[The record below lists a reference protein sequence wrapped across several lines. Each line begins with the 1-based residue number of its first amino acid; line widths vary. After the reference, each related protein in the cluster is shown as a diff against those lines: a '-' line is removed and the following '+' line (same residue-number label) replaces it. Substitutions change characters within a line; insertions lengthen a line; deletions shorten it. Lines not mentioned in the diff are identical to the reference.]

1 MPKYIFTM
9 QTFELSKENEV
20 KYLKQVFIDKS
31 SGIPLIGT
39 VFIGILDRGSSLLQ
53 VRATTICNMN
63 CAFCSTDGGPFS
75 EFHKTHF
82 IVEPNYLL
90 EELRKISEYKG
101 YNLHYNID
109 SVGEPTSY
117 PYLIELIEG
126 IGKIKDVVK
135 ISMQTN
141 GTLLNKE
148 LINNLETAGLNRLNV
163 SIHSLDSLR
172 AKMLFGSENYNI
184 QKVTEISKYIKNT
197 KIELWITPVWIPNIN
212 DNDIIDLIKFSKEH
226 SFNIAIQK
234 YETYQYSRKMKKGK
248 KINYWKFYK
257 QLEDWE
263 KEFGV
268 KLRFTED
275 DPTILKRKS
284 LPIVFDINEK
294 IQGIVVCNGWFDNQV
309 IAKARDRCITVNK
322 CKANIGDKINLK
334 IIENS
339 NNIYIAELI
348 RKF

>member
-1 MPKYIFTM
+1 M
-9 QTFELSKENEV
+9 QFLQTNKEEQQERLIVINKE
-20 KYLKQVFIDKS
+20 
-31 SGIPLIGT
+31 SGIPLIGN

-53 VRATTICNMN
+53 VRATTVCNMN
-63 CAFCSTDGGPFS
+63 CKFCSTDGGPFS

-82 IVEPNYLL
+82 IVEPKYLL
-90 EELRKISEYKG
+90 EELRKISEFKG

-117 PYLIELIEG
+117 PYLIELIDG
-126 IGKIKDVVK
+126 IRKIKDVVK

-141 GTLLNKE
+141 GTLLDKK
-148 LINNLETAGLNRLNV
+148 LIDNLEKAGLNRLNV
-163 SIHSLDSLR
+163 SVHSLDSLK
-172 AKMLFGSENYNI
+172 AKMLFGSENYNLD
-184 QKVTEISKYIKNT
+184 KVVEILKYIKNT

-212 DNDIIDLIKFSKEH
+212 DDDIIGLIKCSKENG
-226 SFNIAIQK
+226 FNIAIQK

-257 QLEDWE
+257 QLENWE
-263 KEFGV
+263 KEFGI
-268 KLRFTED
+268 KLKFTED
-275 DPTILKRKS
+275 DQTILRRRS
-284 LPIVFDINEK
+284 LPTVFDINEK
-294 IQGIVVCNGWFDNQV
+294 IQGIVVCKGWFDNQV

-322 CKANIGDKINLK
+322 CNSNAGDKINLK

-339 NNIYIAELI
+339 NNIYLAELI

>member
-1 MPKYIFTM
+1 M
-9 QTFELSKENEV
+9 QSLQSNREKQPEKIILVSK
-20 KYLKQVFIDKS
+20 K
-31 SGIPLIGT
+31 SGIPLIGS

-63 CAFCSTDGGPFS
+63 CQFCSTDGGPFS
-75 EFHKTHF
+75 EFHKIHF
-82 IVEPNYLL
+82 IVEPKYLL
-90 EELRKISEYKG
+90 EELEKISKYKG

-126 IGKIKDVVK
+126 IKKIKDVAK

-141 GTLLNKE
+141 GTLLNKKF
-148 LINNLETAGLNRLNV
+148 IDSLEKAGLNRINV
-163 SIHSLDSLR
+163 SVHSLDSLK
-172 AKMLFGSENYNI
+172 AKMLFGSDNYDV
-184 QKVTEISKYIKNT
+184 QKVIDMLKYIKNT
-197 KIELWITPVWIPNIN
+197 KIDLWITPVWIPNIN
-212 DNDIIDLIKFSKEH
+212 DEDIKELIKFSKEH

-234 YETYQYSRKMKKGK
+234 YETYQYSRKMKKSK

-257 QLEDWE
+257 QLEGWE
-263 KEFGV
+263 KEFGI
-268 KLRFTED
+268 KLKFTED
-275 DPTILKRKS
+275 DQTILKRKS
-284 LPIVFDINEK
+284 LPLVFDINEK
-294 IQGIVVCNGWFDNQV
+294 IQGVVVSKGWFENQV
-309 IAKARDRCITVNK
+309 IAKARERCITVNK
-322 CKANIGDKINLK
+322 CNANIGDKINLK